1 MDRTSSTRRGIF
13 RLARNRK
20 SRYILLGLGRFGAA
34 LARGL
39 AEKGHRVVGVDID
52 EETVRDL
59 EEMLD
64 EALVAD
70 ATDREVLQATN
81 VQECA
86 ALFVAMG
93 DEPLRNIIAAMHAVE
108 LSAPR
113 IIARGTDHEH
123 ARILRKLGDI
133 QVILPEQDMG
143 RYLAERMH
151 ADAEKAA
158 EQSEKNNG

>member
-1 MDRTSSTRRGIF
+1 M
-13 RLARNRK
+13 AKK
-20 SRYILLGLGRFGAA
+20 SRFILLGLGRFGAA

-39 AEKGHRVVGVDID
+39 AEKGHKVVGID
-52 EETVRDL
+52 KDEKTVEDL
-59 EEMLD
+59 EEYLD

-70 ATDREVLQATN
+70 ATDPEVLQATN
-81 VQECA
+81 VGDCT
-86 ALFVAMG
+86 ALVVAMG

-108 LSAPR
+108 LGAPR

-143 RYLAERMH
+143 RYLADHMN
-151 ADAEKAA
+151 AATDDAKS
-158 EQSEKNNG
+158 QPSKKDQ

>member
-1 MDRTSSTRRGIF
+1 M
-13 RLARNRK
+13 ARNRK
-20 SRYILLGLGRFGAA
+20 SRFILLGLGRFGAA

-39 AEKGHRVVGVDID
+39 AENGYRVVGIDID
-52 EETVRDL
+52 QGTVENL
-59 EEMLD
+59 EEVLD

-70 ATDREVLQATN
+70 ATDSEVLKATN
-81 VQECA
+81 IHECA

-108 LSAPR
+108 LGAPR

-151 ADAEKAA
+151 ADAEKARKTA
-158 EQSEKNNG
+158 DDKVG

>member
-1 MDRTSSTRRGIF
+1 M
-13 RLARNRK
+13 AKK
-20 SRYILLGLGRFGAA
+20 SRFILLGLGRFGAS

-39 AEKGHRVVGVDID
+39 AEKGHKVVGIDID
-52 EETVRDL
+52 EDAVKDL
-59 EEMLD
+59 EEFLD

-70 ATDREVLQATN
+70 ATDREVLG
-81 VQECA
+81 A
-86 ALFVAMG
+86 ANIGDCTALIVAMG

-108 LSAPR
+108 LGAPR

-143 RYLAERMH
+143 RYLAEH
-151 ADAEKAA
+151 INAASDDARNKAA
-158 EQSEKNNG
+158 DK